1 MEATAPMEV
10 EPTVAE
16 PLEPEP
22 REMEPTEVELAGAA
36 EPPEAG
42 PTDA

>member
-10 EPTVAE
+10 ESTVEE

-22 REMEPTEVELAGAA
+22 MEMEPTEVELTGAA
-36 EPPEAG
+36 EPPGAG
-42 PTDA
+42 PTDV